1 MTLVL
6 LEVIVSFIKI
16 DPHQIFKIRIV
27 TLEGDKRF
35 WKCLISKFHSNKCFF
50 IALSFYDTYKTLGS
64 QILNVCDWYAKL

>member
-35 WKCLISKFHSNKCFF
+35 
-50 IALSFYDTYKTLGS
+50 
-64 QILNVCDWYAKL
+64 